1 MTDMKKIAL
10 LALTIS
16 LLVSSCVSKKKYNQL
31 KEGKAEVEQYLREYK
46 DKLYKCETD
55 KDKYQTRLEALQQNN
70 KTLQDALDKC
80 VNLNQQGNINISK
93 LLDEINTSNK
103 YIRMLILENK
113 KKDSLNKVLTSRIT
127 RSLKTEDTKDLD
139 VKVKKGVVFISL
151 SDKMMFKSGKTQI
164 TKQADS
170 VLYKLAKIINDYKD
184 YEVLIEGHTDN
195 VPIHTKCIKDNW
207 DLSALRATAIARK
220 LQKDFGVDP
229 ARLTAGGRGEW
240 VPKVDNDTPEH
251 REINRRTEIILLPKL
266 DQFNKLMKQGEGQN

>member
-1 MTDMKKIAL
+1 MKKIVL
-10 LALTIS
+10 LTLSLT
-16 LLVSSCVSKKKYNQL
+16 LLMSSCVSKKKYNQL

-46 DKLYKCETD
+46 DKLYACEND
-55 KDKYQTRLEALQQNN
+55 KDKFKTRLEALQQNN

-80 VNLNQQGNINISK
+80 VNLNQQGNVNIGK

-103 YIRMLILENK
+103 YIRMLIVENK

-127 RSLKTEDTKDLD
+127 RSLKDVDTKDLD

-151 SDKMMFKSGKTQI
+151 SDKMMFKSGRTQI
-164 TKQADS
+164 SKQADS
-170 VLYKLAKIINDYKD
+170 VLFKLAKIINDYKD

-240 VPKVDNDTPEH
+240 VPKVPNTTPKN
-251 REINRRTEIILLPKL
+251 RELNRRTEIILLPKL
-266 DQFNKLMKQGEGQN
+266 DQFNKLMKEGENQK

>member
-1 MTDMKKIAL
+1 MKKIVL
-10 LALTIS
+10 LTLSLT
-16 LLVSSCVSKKKYNQL
+16 LLLSSCVSKKKYNQL

-46 DKLYKCETD
+46 DKLYACEND
-55 KDKYQTRLEALQQNN
+55 KDKFKTRLEALQQNN

-103 YIRMLILENK
+103 YIRMLIVENK

-127 RSLKTEDTKDLD
+127 RSLKDVDTKDLD

-151 SDKMMFKSGKTQI
+151 SDKMMFKSGRTQI
-164 TKQADS
+164 SKKADS
-170 VLYKLAKIINDYKD
+170 VLFKLAKIINDYKD

-220 LQKDFGVDP
+220 LQTQFGVDP

-240 VPKVDNDTPEH
+240 VPKVPNTNPQN
-251 REINRRTEIILLPKL
+251 RELNRRTEIILLPKL
-266 DQFNKLMKQGEGQN
+266 DQFNKLMKEGENKN